1 MATRTGVLSDASV
14 IASCSIFR
22 PIPLNMVKKLLHT
35 PENLHTDTPFS
46 SKKLKYINSVSRPA
60 DFHTLAS
67 ALTRQIGG
75 DNEAVR
81 REIVD
86 AYHAHNADFNG
97 NGNGNVNEP
106 FMHAHGQGFI
116 PNPQYFNPPVYNFPD
131 LDAAPYGALNFGHPM
146 HGNGVGHMNIG
157 NMKHK
162 IDHDLF
168 DDVTHQKAKHE
179 HDFNA
184 VKKHKIEIEDEDNYH
199 VKAQKTKHNPD
210 ELSG

>member
-46 SKKLKYINSVSRPA
+46 SKKLKYENGISRPA

-86 AYHAHNADFNG
+86 AYHAHNADVPD
-97 NGNGNVNEP
+97 NVDAP
-106 FMHAHGQGFI
+106 FMHAYGQGFI
-116 PNPQYFNPPVYNFPD
+116 PNRRRG
-131 LDAAPYGALNFGHPM
+131 GAS
-146 HGNGVGHMNIG
+146 
-157 NMKHK
+157 
-162 IDHDLF
+162 
-168 DDVTHQKAKHE
+168 T
-179 HDFNA
+179 
-184 VKKHKIEIEDEDNYH
+184 
-199 VKAQKTKHNPD
+199 
-210 ELSG
+210 